1 MKFLMIAAVLAALVG
16 AVIVG
21 CGPQQDYCPNN
32 TTGQCLPDA
41 GSAPPMPDVGIGESI
56 IINGD

>member
-1 MKFLMIAAVLAALVG
+1 MKFLMTAAVLAALVG

-21 CGPQQDYCPNN
+21 CGPKQKYCPEI

-41 GSAPPMPDVGIGESI
+41 SVAPPPPEVGGGDAI